1 MSRVYCLAVVCG
13 FTLLVFAGPA
23 CAQNQKSLKFLKKD
37 AAAWVNDL
45 GNQSS
50 EAQRR
55 TAAFALGKMG
65 SFAADAVP
73 ALKRALDKDP
83 SAKVREAAAFAL
95 GEIARES
102 IKTATDPQMAPLLGK
117 ALKDEAWP
125 VRRSAAFA
133 LGCLDTGAAAAQE
146 SLETALRDTAPEVRQ
161 NAAWALGRVGDS
173 AVPKLRE
180 ALRDSDPFVKRDA
193 AQSLGLLKPVA
204 VRVALG
210 DLLTL
215 CHDENSEVRRAA
227 VGVLIQIVGPE
238 DAKFAAKHLQEVL
251 GDKDEEIRTNAA
263 LALANIGGKEAAPA
277 VGVLVSAMHRG
288 DIELRRQ
295 AAAALGNLGPEAHRA
310 VPDLI
315 KTLNEE
321 DKELR
326 TNAALALGKIGE
338 AAAKAV
344 PPLVAMLADVRLGHE
359 PRKAA
364 AVALSGIGAVPAA
377 IEAVPRLMK
386 IIGNADDDGE
396 VRWRTV
402 WAIRP
407 HNVHLRKME
416 GVYPALSKV
425 LKEPKTENNRMLR
438 YDCAYMLC
446 ALQGSEAPAD
456 AMDVLAEFLKD
467 NKVQIYQ
474 STDAS
479 FQGAGAEKGPG
490 IATIAEIGKGDGRT
504 MALQALN
511 WAGVNRVRQRPD
523 IVQQLRVLAAD
534 QGTFVDL
541 RKDCQALLKA
551 LGQ

>member
-1 MSRVYCLAVVCG
+1 MARMIAIWIVCALALTASGRPVH
-13 FTLLVFAGPA
+13 A
-23 CAQNQKSLKFLKKD
+23 QKSLKFLKKD
-37 AAAWVNDL
+37 TAGWVNDL
-45 GNQSS
+45 GSS
-50 EAQRR
+50 NESQRR

-73 ALKRALDKDP
+73 ALKRTLQNDASP
-83 SAKVREAAAFAL
+83 KVRDAAAFAL
-95 GEIARES
+95 GEIAKES
-102 IKTATDPQMAPLLGK
+102 IQAATDPQLAPLLSK
-117 ALKDEAWP
+117 ALTDQAWP

-133 LGCLDTGAAAAQE
+133 LGCLDTGAAAAQDA
-146 SLETALRDTAPEVRQ
+146 LENALRDSAPEVRQ

-180 ALRDSDPFVKRDA
+180 ALRDNDSFVKRDA
-193 AQSLGLLKPVA
+193 AQSLGLLKPLA

-210 DLLTL
+210 DLLSL
-215 CHDENSEVRRAA
+215 CHDDNSEVRRAT

-238 DAKFAAKHLQEVL
+238 DAKSAAKHLQQVL
-251 GDKDEEIRTNAA
+251 NDPDEEIRTNAA
-263 LALANIGGKEAAPA
+263 LALANIGGKDAAPA

-295 AAAALGNLGPEAHRA
+295 AAAAIGNVGSEAQRA

-315 KTLNEE
+315 KTLNEQ

-338 AAAKAV
+338 TAAKAV
-344 PPLVAMLADVRLGHE
+344 PPLVNLLADVRLEPE

-377 IEAVPRLMK
+377 IDAVPRLMK
-386 IIGNADDDGE
+386 IISNGDDDGE

-407 HNVHLRKME
+407 HNVNLRKMD

-425 LKEPKTENNRMLR
+425 LKEAKTENNRMLR

-467 NKVQIYQ
+467 PKVQIYKG
-474 STDAS
+474 TDAS
-479 FQGAGAEKGPG
+479 FQGSGAEVGPG
-490 IATIAEIGKGDGRT
+490 KANIIETGKGDGRT

-534 QGTFVDL
+534 PETFVDL
-541 RKDCQALLKA
+541 RKDCQTLLKA
-551 LGQ
+551 LQ